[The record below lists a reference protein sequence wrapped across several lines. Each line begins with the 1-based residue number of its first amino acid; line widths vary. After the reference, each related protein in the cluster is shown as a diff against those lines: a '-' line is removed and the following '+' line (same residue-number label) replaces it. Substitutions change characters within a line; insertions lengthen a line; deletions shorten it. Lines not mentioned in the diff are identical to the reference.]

1 LRVTGAGSSNL
12 VTKAIDYH
20 VVATILK
27 APPSAQG
34 PELSQLTL
42 ADIPVDISGT
52 MNDPKARPDLQGI
65 LKSKLKQKLQDTLK
79 DKLQG
84 IFNR

>member
-1 LRVTGAGSSNL
+1 MLFRS
-12 VTKAIDYH
+12 KAIDYH

-42 ADIPVDISGT
+42 VDIPVEIGGT
-52 MNDPKARPDLQGI
+52 MNDPKVRPDLQGI

-79 DKLQG
+79 DKLHG